1 MLLRNEEEKPV
12 IEPRGGMLTP
22 AELGENVEENGC
34 SKIGGGTPGS
44 ERNTVRARS
53 RVIGAFDGLNNGLQ
67 GTVVELVVVDPF
79 GVVTKEV
86 STLGT

>member
-1 MLLRNEEEKPV
+1 MLLWNEEEKPV

-34 SKIGGGTPGS
+34 GKIGGGTPGS

-67 GTVVELVVVDPF
+67 GRVIKLVVVDSF